1 MEEAKITESSSRA
14 TLTPFT
20 VRFHEVDLLN
30 VMWHG
35 HYLKLFEDGREDF
48 GRRLGLSYL
57 DVFREGYLTPVVDI
71 QCSYKKSLGYGDQ
84 GIIETTFI
92 PKVAAKLVF
101 QYRIYLAETGETI
114 ATGTSTQVFLHK
126 ESRELQ
132 LTEPDFFADWKS
144 RLNGRL

>member
-1 MEEAKITESSSRA
+1 MEEAKVVDGGSLIS
-14 TLTPFT
+14 LTPFT

-48 GRRLGLSYL
+48 GRIHGLSYM
-57 DVFREGYLTPVVDI
+57 DVFKHNFVTPVVDI
-71 QCSYKKSLGYGDQ
+71 HCSYKKSLGYGDQ

-92 PKVAAKLVF
+92 PQVAAKLIF
-101 QYRIYLAETGETI
+101 NYRIYLASTKETL
-114 ATGTSTQVFLHK
+114 ATGSSTQVFLNK

-132 LTEPDFFADWKS
+132 LTFPDFFIDWKN
-144 RLNGRL
+144 RTTGQR

>member
-1 MEEAKITESSSRA
+1 MEEAKIIDGAPLIS
-14 TLTPFT
+14 LTPFT

-48 GRRLGLSYL
+48 GRRHGLSYM
-57 DVFREGYLTPVVDI
+57 DVFKHGYLTPVVDI
-71 QCSYKKSLGYGDQ
+71 HCSYKKSLGYADQ

-92 PKVAAKLVF
+92 PQVAAKLIF
-101 QYRIYLAETGETI
+101 NYRLYLASTKETL
-114 ATGTSTQVFLHK
+114 ATGTSTQVFLSK

-132 LTEPDFFADWKS
+132 LTAPDFFNDWKN
-144 RLNGRL
+144 RTTAQG